1 MIKNFFRSLNA
12 SGTRY
17 LLISGQA
24 AVIYGAATFSEDIDL
39 WVSPVA
45 ENWKKF
51 RAVLAKTR
59 ARVYK
64 LTPELSPEFVLKGH
78 GFHFTFPRS
87 SGEPEWYLD
96 VMGVVP
102 RAGGFER
109 AFSRREIY
117 RTAWGVLPVIGL
129 RELVELKKT
138 RRAADYP
145 VISELARLEHERL
158 SRKTITARDWRWI
171 LSNSFEAEDMIL
183 YLKNGKARKIARQL
197 NRPCLAFCV
206 KAVDNPVSV
215 TARLPDA
222 AREIAS
228 EIESLKAK
236 DRLYWQPVLD
246 DLRYLNSKKLLLN
259 KGSRLN
265 YFSPSCH
272 L

>member
-1 MIKNFFRSLNA
+1 MIKNFFRGLNA
-12 SGTRY
+12 SGARY

-24 AVIYGAATFSEDIDL
+24 AVIYGAVTFSEDIDL
-39 WVSPVA
+39 WVSPEA

-51 RAVLAKTR
+51 RAVLAKTG
-59 ARVYK
+59 ARIYK

-109 AFSRREIY
+109 AFNCKEVY

-138 RRAADYP
+138 RRLADYP
-145 VISELARLEHERL
+145 VISGLARTEHERL
-158 SRKTITARDWRWI
+158 SRKHITAGDWRWI
-171 LSNSFEAEDMIL
+171 LSNSFEAEDIIR
-183 YLKNGKARKIARQL
+183 YLKNGGARKIAGQL
-197 NRPCLAFCV
+197 KRPCLPFCL
-206 KAVDNPVSV
+206 KAAENPVSGG
-215 TARLPDA
+215 AHMPAA
-222 AREIAS
+222 AREIAF
-228 EIESLKAK
+228 EIESLRQK

-246 DLRYLNSKKLLLN
+246 ELRYLTSKKLLLN
-259 KGSRLN
+259 KGAR
-265 YFSPSCH
+265 PSFI
-272 L
+272 